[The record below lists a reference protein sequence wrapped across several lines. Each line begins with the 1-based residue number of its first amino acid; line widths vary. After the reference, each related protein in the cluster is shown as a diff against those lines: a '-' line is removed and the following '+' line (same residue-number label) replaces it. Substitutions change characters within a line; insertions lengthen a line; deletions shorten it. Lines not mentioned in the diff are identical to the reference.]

1 MNSLYA
7 GVRNSSDLEIEK
19 YVEVIRALTY
29 TLPVGMVLL
38 RSDFSV
44 LQCND
49 AANKYVGQMFSD
61 QALADADD
69 PMQLMSS
76 YFVQLFRRN
85 GLVSTVPLNGKGAC
99 SVTMTPFI
107 LSGNNGNTNT
117 YYSVC
122 IAETDNKQQDFD
134 VREAAKQ
141 FGLSS
146 REEEIVKLIV
156 QGHSNQEIAE
166 TLFISIHTVKTH
178 NENIF
183 RKLGVK
189 NRASVLRS
197 LRGYGSRVEY
207 AYG

>member
-1 MNSLYA
+1 MNNLCA
-7 GVRNSSDLEIEK
+7 GVRNSGDLEIEK
-19 YVEVIRALTY
+19 YVEVIETLTHA
-29 TLPVGMVLL
+29 LPVGMVLL

-49 AANKYVGQMFSD
+49 AASKYVRQMFSD
-61 QALADADD
+61 QSLAGADD
-69 PMQLMSS
+69 PMQLISS

-85 GLVSTVPLNGKGAC
+85 GLVSTVPLNGNGSC

-107 LSGNNGNTNT
+107 LSGNNGSIHT

-122 IAETDNKQQDFD
+122 IVETDSRQQDFD
-134 VREAAKQ
+134 VRAAAKQ
-141 FGLSS
+141 FSLSS
-146 REEEIVKLIV
+146 REEEIVKLII

-183 RKLGVK
+183 KKLGVK

-197 LRGYGSRVEY
+197 LREYASSVEY